1 MTNAGGQSTHGDREG
16 LAFSA
21 WGDGDW
27 SKLLLYTQSRR
38 YTAGELLLQA
48 GEADRTL
55 YIVVGG
61 VLEVLLPGSPPQVVA
76 TVPQGSL
83 LGEQAFTDGRPRS
96 AHVRARTDG
105 EIVGLSPEYF
115 EAFALGYPE
124 LALTFLLDLARILS
138 LKLRATTAQV
148 SGAPVDAAAD
158 LMPPRHRV
166 DVDTVTRAQ
175 AAASRADA
183 ELLDRMDR
191 HLNELRRRPRP
202 PA

>member
-1 MTNAGGQSTHGDREG
+1 MTNAGGQSGQSDREG
-16 LAFSA
+16 LAFSV
-21 WGDGDW
+21 WDDGDW
-27 SKLLLYTQSRR
+27 SKLLLYTESRR
-38 YTAGELLLQA
+38 YTAGELLLRA

-61 VLEVLLPGSPPQVVA
+61 ELEVLVPGNPPQVVA

-105 EIVGLSPEYF
+105 EMVGLSPEYF
-115 EAFALGYPE
+115 EAFALGYPD

-138 LKLRATTAQV
+138 LKLRDTTAQV
-148 SGAPVDAAAD
+148 GGAPADVAAD
-158 LMPPRHRV
+158 LRPPSHRV
-166 DVDTVTRAQ
+166 DIDTVTRAR
-175 AAASRADA
+175 AAAGRADA
-183 ELLDRMDR
+183 ELLDQMDR

-202 PA
+202 AH